1 MSQER
6 ASTEAPAAREPE
18 LDLLRAVAAL
28 MVVGF
33 HFLDRG
39 PRVGL
44 MPESSWPL
52 LGGLFAYG
60 YLGVHLFFLISGY
73 VILMT
78 AERSTAGSFVASRVA
93 RLVPA
98 FWIGAACTTLFA
110 FALDHAEYQPTLR
123 QFLLNLSLVPQ
134 RVGAE
139 MIDGVYWSLA
149 VEIQFYAWVLIAL
162 ATGLLRHVER
172 LILVWLMIA
181 LLERV
186 LIPSW
191 TIQLWFCA
199 HWAPL
204 FAGGMLFYR
213 IRREG
218 GSPLRWAL
226 LAAAT
231 VMAVVNAWIEA
242 ARVTPESNPDL
253 HPAIAAAAVLAFFML
268 FLAIH
273 ANWLSVRPR
282 SWITLG
288 AALSYPLYVVHQNIG
303 YMVAS
308 ELGETGLNAGLGLA
322 IAIAVVLALTWAI
335 NRWVE
340 RPLARPLRQ
349 AVVRLFNVTSG
360 RAPRT

>member
-6 ASTEAPAAREPE
+6 ASTEAHAAREPE

-44 MPESSWPL
+44 MPEAPWPF
-52 LGGLFAYG
+52 LGGVFAYG

-98 FWIGAACTTLFA
+98 FWIGALCTTLFA
-110 FALDHAEYQPTLR
+110 FTLDHAEYQPTLK
-123 QFLLNLSLVPQ
+123 QFLLNLSLVPE
-134 RVGAE
+134 RVGAR

-162 ATGLLRHVER
+162 AAGWLRHVER
-172 LILVWLMIA
+172 LILVWLGIA

-191 TIQLWFCA
+191 TIQLWLCA

-213 IRREG
+213 LRREG

-226 LAAAT
+226 LVAAT
-231 VMAVVNAWIEA
+231 VMAMVNAWIEA
-242 ARVTPESNPDL
+242 SRVTPESNPNL
-253 HPAIAAAAVLAFFML
+253 VPAVAAAALLLFFAL

-273 ANWLSVRPR
+273 QGWLRIRPR
-282 SWITLG
+282 AWITLA

-308 ELGETGLNAGLGLA
+308 ELGEAGLNAGLGLA
-322 IAIAVVLALTWAI
+322 ITVAAMLALTWAI

-340 RPLARPLRQ
+340 RPLARPLRE
-349 AVVRLFNVTSG
+349 AVARLFSVTSG
-360 RAPRT
+360 RALRT